1 MEIKK
6 KGIKRRRKTNQSIE
20 GTKKR
25 GDRFLKI
32 SSKKKKKK
40 GSKIND
46 LKSAG
51 RSSHQGSA
59 ETKETRNHEVV
70 GLIPGLA

>member
-40 GSKIND
+40 REAQIEIENN
-46 LKSAG
+46 
-51 RSSHQGSA
+51 R
-59 ETKETRNHEVV
+59 
-70 GLIPGLA
+70 